1 MGGRFAEVVRKKKA
15 GSRGAAARSRTAKRE
30 RFLRLRQQAMATT
43 AALTLPLHYLSA
55 ALIGGSVLWAQ
66 AGALRRGGATTMRS
80 TLATPRAPGEQCA
93 FITHFLPVNGTLCRR
108 SRLNSLYS
116 RAPARAIPHR
126 GSILLGACPRAEGKK
141 KEEAK
146 SLWCSHTT
154 FARGPRPLSHSLFR
168 APGEAALSHTSAHT
182 HEPPI
187 PKWLPLPP
195 LAKSASRTRWP
206 QSRCRSCKRC
216 SST

>member
-141 KEEAK
+141 KRRQSPSGALTLPSREGPGH
-146 SLWCSHTT
+146 SLTLSSARRARPRSHTRVRT
-154 FARGPRPLSHSLFR
+154 HTSHQYQNGYHSL
-168 APGEAALSHTSAHT
+168 P
-182 HEPPI
+182 
-187 PKWLPLPP
+187 
-195 LAKSASRTRWP
+195 
-206 QSRCRSCKRC
+206 
-216 SST
+216 